1 MREKLELRFKKQQF
15 QVDAA
20 NAVVNTFE
28 GQPFF
33 NGSNFKVD
41 QGINNGKLTFSDG
54 HGNHRIFLSEN
65 QLLTN
70 IQKIQRQNQI
80 KPLERLPSLC
90 QLTVE
95 METGTGKTYTYI
107 KTMYELNKKYGWSKF
122 IIVVPSIAI
131 REGVAKSFAITAN
144 HFREEYGKTIRS
156 FVYNSKRL
164 NEIDHFATSP
174 DIYAMIVNSQ
184 AFNRS
189 FDEHGKSKDA
199 LRIFK
204 LQDDFGS
211 RRPIDVLAA
220 TNPILII
227 DEPQSVEGKKTAEN
241 LKKFNPLFILRY
253 SATPKDT
260 TKPYT
265 VYRLD
270 AMDAYNQKLVKKI
283 TVKGFSIQGNL
294 ATEGYVYL
302 QSINLSKSKNPTA
315 TIEFDCRGVSGI
327 KKITKTV
334 TDSERFNL
342 FEHSNNLDE
351 YKNGWVVT
359 QIDGSDDSVTFLNG
373 IKVYVGEVKGQIAEE
388 HQRRLQIR
396 ETILSHLERERFLYP
411 KGIKV
416 LSLFFIDEVAKYRSY
431 DENDNSL
438 NGIYAKIFEEEYQAI
453 IEQRNKD
460 LFEDDDYSRYLK
472 GISAHGTHAGYFS
485 IDKKKHFVDSD
496 KNKEG
501 ISDDESAYDLIMKD
515 KEKLLSL
522 SNDVRFIFSHSA
534 LREGWD
540 NPNVFQICTL
550 KQSIA
555 GDKKRQE
562 IGRGMR
568 LCVNQNGERMDETL
582 IGRHEVHNINTLTVI
597 ANEAYEDFARTLQ
610 KEIAEVLNDRPV
622 KVDKALFIGKTFN
635 NVEIN
640 DDKAQEIV
648 EALISGGYVKKGQLT
663 DKFYADKENDA
674 LEFDEELADVKDEI
688 VKILDTIYN
697 PSQMRPEN
705 DRKNN
710 VSLVLDEEKFARK
723 EFRNLWKHINGKT
736 YYTVSFD
743 TEELIRKCINKL
755 DVNLNV
761 SKVAIKIE
769 QGSLN
774 SIKSK
779 EALQSGSGFKKEN
792 SEIVN
797 AADTPSSLKYDLIG
811 KIVEETGLTR
821 NAAMRIL
828 TGIKP
833 VTFSQFKQN
842 PEDFILKAIKL
853 INDEKAAAIIE
864 HIVYNRLDEAYD
876 DKDVFAE
883 PNIKGCL
890 NKNAMEVKKHL
901 YDYLV
906 YDSKTEQDFANELDV
921 SNEVAV
927 YVKLPNKFYINTP
940 LGKYNPDWAIAFNEG
955 SVKHIFF
962 VAETKGSISELEL
975 RPIEHAKI
983 TCARKHFEILN
994 DGEYVYDVVE
1004 TYKDLLDKVMK

>member
-1 MREKLELRFKKQQF
+1 MSDKLELRFKKQQF

-20 NAVVNTFE
+20 DAVVGVFD

-33 NGSNFKVD
+33 NGANFKVD
-41 QGINNGKLTFSDG
+41 LGEANGKLDFSEG
-54 HGNHRIFLSEN
+54 FGNLKIRISSD
-65 QLLTN
+65 QLLSN
-70 IQKIQRQNQI
+70 LKKIQREHQI
-80 KPLERLPSLC
+80 KPLDKMPSLC

-122 IIVVPSIAI
+122 IVVVPSIAI
-131 REGVAKSFAITAN
+131 REGVAKSFEITAG

-184 AFNRS
+184 AFNAK
-189 FDEHGKSKDA
+189 GKDA
-199 LRIFK
+199 RRIYME
-204 LQDDFGS
+204 LDDFAS

-227 DEPQSVEGKKTAEN
+227 DEPQSVEGKKTAESLN
-241 LKKFNPLFILRY
+241 DFKPLFILRY
-253 SATPKDT
+253 SATPKKE

-270 AMDAYNQKLVKKI
+270 AKDAYDKKLVKKI
-283 TVKGFSIQGNL
+283 TVKGFTVEGNT
-294 ATEGYVYL
+294 AANGYIYL
-302 QSINLSKSKNPTA
+302 QRINLSKLKAPTA
-315 TIEFDCRGVSGI
+315 TIEFDQRTSSGV
-327 KKITKTV
+327 KKIIRTV
-334 TDSERFNL
+334 SDIDKFNL
-342 FEHSNNLDE
+342 FDQSNGLDE
-351 YKNGWVVT
+351 YKDGWIIT
-359 QIDGSDDSVTFLNG
+359 QINGADNSISFLNG
-373 IKVYVGEVKGQIAEE
+373 KKIYVGEIYGEIDEDY
-388 HQRRLQIR
+388 QRRLQIR
-396 ETILSHLERERFLYP
+396 ETIASHLERERFLFS

-416 LSLFFIDEVAKYRSY
+416 LSLFFIDEVAKYRCY
-431 DENDNSL
+431 DECDDGT
-438 NGIYAKIFEEEYQAI
+438 NGIYAKIFEEEYQNAVDSL
-453 IEQRNKD
+453 EKD
-460 LFEDDDYSRYLK
+460 LFASAEYYNYLAK
-472 GISAHGTHAGYFS
+472 ISAHNTHAGYFS
-485 IDKKKHFVDSD
+485 IDKKKHFVDSAQ
-496 KNKEG
+496 NKEG

-515 KEKLLSL
+515 KERLLSF

-568 LCVNQNGERMDETL
+568 LCVNQDGERMDEIVL
-582 IGRHEVHNINTLTVI
+582 GRHEVHSINTLTVI
-597 ANEAYEDFARTLQ
+597 ANESYEDFAKKLQ
-610 KEIAEVLNDRPV
+610 TEIAEVLNDRPV
-622 KVDKALFIGKTFN
+622 KVDKALFIGKTLD
-635 NVEIN
+635 NVEIDDDMAQNIIEKLIKN
-640 DDKAQEIV
+640 DYV
-648 EALISGGYVKKGQLT
+648 EGGQLT
-663 DKFYADKENDA
+663 DKFYADKENNSIDLGEA
-674 LEFDEELADVKDEI
+674 FEGKKEEI
-688 VKILDTIYN
+688 VKILDTVYDAK
-697 PSQMRPEN
+697 RTAPEN
-705 DRKNN
+705 ERKNN
-710 VSLVLDEEKFARK
+710 VSLLLDEEKLARK
-723 EFRNLWKHINGKT
+723 EFQNLWKHINGKT
-736 YYTVSFD
+736 HYTVSFD
-743 TEELIRKCINKL
+743 TDELIRKCINAL

-761 SKVAIKIE
+761 SVSSIKIE
-769 QGSLN
+769 QGSLS

-779 EALQSGSGFKKEN
+779 EDLIEGSAFKKEQQKIEKT
-792 SEIVN
+792 SDVS
-797 AADTPSSLKYDLIG
+797 SSLKYDLIG
-811 KIVEETGLTR
+811 KIVDETGLTR
-821 NAAMRIL
+821 NAIL
-828 TGIKP
+828 QILQGIKP

-842 PEDFILKAIKL
+842 PEDFIIKTSRI
-853 INDEKAAAIIE
+853 INDEKASTIIE
-864 HIVYNRLDEAYD
+864 HIVYNKLGEVYN
-876 DKDVFAE
+876 DKEIFAE

-906 YDSKTEQDFANELDV
+906 YDSKVEYDMAKELDAA
-921 SNEVAV
+921 NEVAV
-927 YVKLPNKFYINTP
+927 YVKLPKKFFINTP
-940 LGKYNPDWAIAFNEG
+940 LGKYNPDWAIAFHEG